1 MALSY
6 KMAVIKSKIFTLQ
19 GGQSL
24 ETFNCTIFF
33 FNLSTEAWEF
43 TFTCL
48 RFYSSLRRS
57 FSLNYFILSSQS
69 ITKTV

>member
-24 ETFNCTIFF
+24 ETFNCTNFF
-33 FNLSTEAWEF
+33 
-43 TFTCL
+43 
-48 RFYSSLRRS
+48 
-57 FSLNYFILSSQS
+57 
-69 ITKTV
+69 